1 MKPEVWDEYYVKI
14 LDYFGFSRE
23 DDEEAARLL
32 SSILPGNDISLL
44 TDTISG
50 SDIIVAGNAPSLPDD
65 IKKTDFEGKIVIAAD
80 AAARVMKK
88 GGVIPDIVFTDLDGL
103 DDDVL
108 EMNEAGTILAVH
120 AHGDNMP
127 LVKSWVPKMKGPVVG
142 TTQSTPLENVYNF
155 GGFSDGDRGVFAAYE
170 LGAKSVS
177 LIGFDLDDK
186 SVDPVKHGKLMIA
199 RKLLHLLGHPDP
211 CPSSW

>member
-1 MKPEVWDEYYVKI
+1 MTMKPEVWDQYYVKI

-50 SDIIVAGNAPSLPDD
+50 SDIIVAGNSPSLPDD

-88 GGVIPDIVFTDLDGL
+88 GGVIPNIVFTDLDGL

-127 LVKSWVPKMKGPVVG
+127 LVKSWVPKRKGPVVG

-199 RKLLHLLGHPDP
+199 RKLLHLLGHDI
-211 CPSSW
+211 

>member
-32 SSILPGNDISLL
+32 SSILPRNDISLL

-50 SDIIVAGNAPSLPDD
+50 SDVIVAGNAPSLLDD
-65 IKKTDFEGKIVIAAD
+65 IRDTDFDGKVVIAAD

-170 LGAKSVS
+170 LGANSVS

-199 RKLLHLLGHPDP
+199 RKLLHLLGHDI
-211 CPSSW
+211 

>member
-1 MKPEVWDEYYVKI
+1 MKTEEWEPYYVRI
-14 LDYFGFSRE
+14 LDFFGFDRA

-32 SSILPGNDISLL
+32 STILPRDDIALL
-44 TDTISG
+44 TEKISG
-50 SDIIVAGNAPSLPDD
+50 AEVIVAGNAPSLPAD
-65 IKKTDFEGKIVIAAD
+65 IKKTDFSGKVVIAAD

-142 TTQSTPLENVYNF
+142 TTQSTPLANVYNF
-155 GGFSDGDRGVFAAYE
+155 GGFSDGDRGVFAAHE
-170 LGAKSVS
+170 LGAASVS
-177 LIGFDLDDK
+177 LIGFDLDDT

-199 RKLLHLLGHPDP
+199 RKLLHLIGHDI
-211 CPSSW
+211 

>member
-1 MKPEVWDEYYVKI
+1 MTMKPEVWDEYYVKI

-44 TDTISG
+44 TNTISG

-88 GGVIPDIVFTDLDGL
+88 GGVIPNIVFTDLDGL

-199 RKLLHLLGHPDP
+199 RKLLHLLGHDI
-211 CPSSW
+211 

>member
-1 MKPEVWDEYYVKI
+1 MLPEVWDEYYVRI

-32 SSILPGNDISLL
+32 SSILPRNDISLL

-50 SDIIVAGNAPSLPDD
+50 SDVIVAGNAPSLPDD
-65 IKKTDFEGKIVIAAD
+65 IKKTDFEGKVVIAAD

-170 LGAKSVS
+170 LGANSVS

-199 RKLLHLLGHPDP
+199 RKLLHLLGHDI
-211 CPSSW
+211 

>member
-1 MKPEVWDEYYVKI
+1 MKPEVWDEYYVRI

-44 TDTISG
+44 TNTISG

-186 SVDPVKHGKLMIA
+186 SVDPVKHGKLMIS
-199 RKLLHLLGHPDP
+199 RKLLHLLGHDI
-211 CPSSW
+211 

>member
-1 MKPEVWDEYYVKI
+1 MLPEVWDEYYVRI

-32 SSILPGNDISLL
+32 SSILPRNDISLL

-50 SDIIVAGNAPSLPDD
+50 SDVIVAGNAPSLLDD
-65 IKKTDFEGKIVIAAD
+65 IRDTDFDGKVVIAAD

-170 LGAKSVS
+170 LGANSVS

-199 RKLLHLLGHPDP
+199 RKLLHLLGHDI
-211 CPSSW
+211 

>member
-1 MKPEVWDEYYVKI
+1 MKTEEWEPYYVRI
-14 LDYFGFSRE
+14 LDFFGFDRA

-32 SSILPGNDISLL
+32 STILPRDDIALL
-44 TDTISG
+44 TEKISG
-50 SDIIVAGNAPSLPDD
+50 AEVIVAGNAPSLPAD
-65 IKKTDFEGKIVIAAD
+65 IKKTDFSGKVVIAAD

-142 TTQSTPLENVYNF
+142 TTQSTPLANVYNF
-155 GGFSDGDRGVFAAYE
+155 GGFSDGDRGVFAAHE
-170 LGAKSVS
+170 LGAASVS
-177 LIGFDLDDK
+177 LIGFDLDDT
-186 SVDPVKHGKLMIA
+186 SIDPVKHGKLMIA
-199 RKLLHLLGHPDP
+199 RKLLHLIGHDI
-211 CPSSW
+211 

>member
-1 MKPEVWDEYYVKI
+1 MKPEVWDQYYVKI
-14 LDYFGFSRE
+14 LAYFGFSRE

-88 GGVIPDIVFTDLDGL
+88 GGVIPNIVFTDLDGL

-199 RKLLHLLGHPDP
+199 RKLLHLLGHDI
-211 CPSSW
+211 

>member
-1 MKPEVWDEYYVKI
+1 MTMKPEVWDEYYVKI

-32 SSILPGNDISLL
+32 SSILPRNDISLL

-65 IKKTDFEGKIVIAAD
+65 IRKTDFEGKIVIAAD

-199 RKLLHLLGHPDP
+199 RKLLHLLGHDI
-211 CPSSW
+211 

>member
-1 MKPEVWDEYYVKI
+1 MLPEVWDQYYVKI

-23 DDEEAARLL
+23 DDEEAASLL
-32 SSILPGNDISLL
+32 SSILPRNDISLL
-44 TDTISG
+44 KDTISG

-108 EMNEAGTILAVH
+108 DMNEAGTILAVH

-127 LVKSWVPKMKGPVVG
+127 LVKSCVPKMKGPVVG

-177 LIGFDLDDK
+177 LIGFELDDK

-199 RKLLHLLGHPDP
+199 RKLLHLLGHDI
-211 CPSSW
+211 

>member
-1 MKPEVWDEYYVKI
+1 MTMKPEVWDEYYVKI

-88 GGVIPDIVFTDLDGL
+88 GGVIPNIVFTDLDGL

-142 TTQSTPLENVYNF
+142 TTQSTPLEHVYNF

-199 RKLLHLLGHPDP
+199 RKLLHLLGHDI
-211 CPSSW
+211 

>member
-1 MKPEVWDEYYVKI
+1 MTMKPEVWDQYYVKI

-88 GGVIPDIVFTDLDGL
+88 GGVIPDIVFTALDGL

-199 RKLLHLLGHPDP
+199 RKLLHLLGHDI
-211 CPSSW
+211 

>member
-1 MKPEVWDEYYVKI
+1 MKPEVWDEYYVRI

-32 SSILPGNDISLL
+32 SSILPRNDISLL

-50 SDIIVAGNAPSLPDD
+50 SDVIVAGNAPSLLDD
-65 IKKTDFEGKIVIAAD
+65 IRDTDFDGKVVIAAD
-80 AAARVMKK
+80 AAARVMKN

-170 LGAKSVS
+170 LGANSVS

-199 RKLLHLLGHPDP
+199 RKLLHLLGHDI
-211 CPSSW
+211 

>member
-1 MKPEVWDEYYVKI
+1 MKPEVWDEYYVRI

-32 SSILPGNDISLL
+32 SSILPRNDISLL

-50 SDIIVAGNAPSLPDD
+50 SDVIVAGNAPSLLDD
-65 IKKTDFEGKIVIAAD
+65 IIDTDFDGKVVIAAD

-170 LGAKSVS
+170 LGANSVS

-199 RKLLHLLGHPDP
+199 RKLLHLLGHDI
-211 CPSSW
+211 

>member
-1 MKPEVWDEYYVKI
+1 MKTEVWEPYYVRI

-32 SSILPGNDISLL
+32 SAILPRDDIALL
-44 TDTISG
+44 TKTLAG
-50 SDIIVAGNAPSLPDD
+50 AEVIVAGNAPSLPTD
-65 IKKTDFEGKIVIAAD
+65 IKKTDFSGKVTIAAD

-142 TTQSTPLENVYNF
+142 TTQSTPLSNVYNF
-155 GGFSDGDRGVFAAYE
+155 GGFSDGDRGVFAAHE
-170 LGAKSVS
+170 LGAASVS
-177 LIGFDLDDK
+177 LIGFDLDDT

-199 RKLLHLLGHPDP
+199 RKLLHLLGHDI
-211 CPSSW
+211 

>member
-1 MKPEVWDEYYVKI
+1 MNPEVWDQYYVRI

-32 SSILPGNDISLL
+32 SSILPRNNISLL

-50 SDIIVAGNAPSLPDD
+50 SDVIVAGNAPSLPED
-65 IKKTDFEGKIVIAAD
+65 IKRTSFEGKIVIAAD

-88 GGVIPDIVFTDLDGL
+88 GGVVPDIVFTDLDGL

-170 LGAKSVS
+170 LGANSVS

-199 RKLLHLLGHPDP
+199 RKLLHLLGHDI
-211 CPSSW
+211 

>member
-44 TDTISG
+44 TNTISG

-88 GGVIPDIVFTDLDGL
+88 GGVIPNIVFTDLDGL

-199 RKLLHLLGHPDP
+199 RKLLHLLGHDI
-211 CPSSW
+211 

>member
-1 MKPEVWDEYYVKI
+1 MTMKPEVWDQYYVKI

-88 GGVIPDIVFTDLDGL
+88 GGVIPNIVFTDLDGL

-199 RKLLHLLGHPDP
+199 RTLLHLLGHDI
-211 CPSSW
+211 

>member
-1 MKPEVWDEYYVKI
+1 MKPEVWDQYYVKI

-65 IKKTDFEGKIVIAAD
+65 IKKTDFDGKIVIAAD

-88 GGVIPDIVFTDLDGL
+88 GGVIPNIVFTDLDGL

-199 RKLLHLLGHPDP
+199 RKLLHLLGHDI
-211 CPSSW
+211 

>member
-1 MKPEVWDEYYVKI
+1 MTMKPEVWDQYYVKI

-23 DDEEAARLL
+23 EDEEAARLL

-88 GGVIPDIVFTDLDGL
+88 GGVIPNIVFTDLDGL

-199 RKLLHLLGHPDP
+199 RKLLHLLGHDI
-211 CPSSW
+211 

>member
-1 MKPEVWDEYYVKI
+1 MKPEVWDQYYVKI

-32 SSILPGNDISLL
+32 SSILPRNDISLL

-199 RKLLHLLGHPDP
+199 RKLLHLLGHDI
-211 CPSSW
+211 

>member
-1 MKPEVWDEYYVKI
+1 MKPEVWDEYYVRI

-32 SSILPGNDISLL
+32 SSILPRNDISLL

-50 SDIIVAGNAPSLPDD
+50 SDVIVAGNAPSLLDD
-65 IKKTDFEGKIVIAAD
+65 IRDTDFDGKVVIAAD

-170 LGAKSVS
+170 LGANSVS

-199 RKLLHLLGHPDP
+199 RKLLHLLGPDI
-211 CPSSW
+211 

>member
-1 MKPEVWDEYYVKI
+1 MTMKPEVWDEYYVRI

-44 TDTISG
+44 TNTISG

-65 IKKTDFEGKIVIAAD
+65 IKKTDFEGKVVIAAD

-88 GGVIPDIVFTDLDGL
+88 GGVIPNIVFTDLDGL

-199 RKLLHLLGHPDP
+199 RKLLHLLGHDI
-211 CPSSW
+211 

>member
-1 MKPEVWDEYYVKI
+1 MTMKPEVWDEYYVKI

-65 IKKTDFEGKIVIAAD
+65 IKKTDFEGKVVIAAD

-88 GGVIPDIVFTDLDGL
+88 GGVIPNIVFTDLDGL

-199 RKLLHLLGHPDP
+199 RKLLHLLGHDI
-211 CPSSW
+211 

>member
-1 MKPEVWDEYYVKI
+1 MKTEEWEPYYVRI
-14 LDYFGFSRE
+14 LDFFGFDRA

-32 SSILPGNDISLL
+32 STILPRDDIALL
-44 TDTISG
+44 TEKISG
-50 SDIIVAGNAPSLPDD
+50 ADVIVAGNAPSLPAD
-65 IKKTDFEGKIVIAAD
+65 IKKTDFSGKVVIAAD

-142 TTQSTPLENVYNF
+142 TTQSTPLANVYNF
-155 GGFSDGDRGVFAAYE
+155 GGFSDGDRGVFAAHE
-170 LGAKSVS
+170 LGAASVS
-177 LIGFDLDDK
+177 LIGFDLDDT
-186 SVDPVKHGKLMIA
+186 SIDPVKHGKLMIA
-199 RKLLHLLGHPDP
+199 RKLLHLIGHDI
-211 CPSSW
+211 

>member
-1 MKPEVWDEYYVKI
+1 MTMKPEVWDQYYVKI

-65 IKKTDFEGKIVIAAD
+65 IKKTDFEGKIVIAAV

-88 GGVIPDIVFTDLDGL
+88 GGIIPDIVFTDLDGL

-199 RKLLHLLGHPDP
+199 RKLLHLLGHDI
-211 CPSSW
+211 

>member
-1 MKPEVWDEYYVKI
+1 MKPEVWEPYYLRI

-32 SSILPGNDISLL
+32 SAILPRDDIALL
-44 TDTISG
+44 QELLCG
-50 SDIIVAGNAPSLPDD
+50 AKVIVAGNAPSLSAD
-65 IKKTDFEGKIVIAAD
+65 IKNTDFSNHIVIAAD
-80 AAARVMKK
+80 AAARRLHAA
-88 GGVIPDIVFTDLDGL
+88 GVTPHIVFTDLDGL

-108 EMNEAGTILAVH
+108 ELNAAGTLLAVH

-142 TTQSTPLENVYNF
+142 TTQSTPLSNVYNF
-155 GGFSDGDRGVFAAYE
+155 GGFSDGDRGVFAAHE
-170 LGAKSVS
+170 LSAAEVS
-177 LIGFDLDDK
+177 LIGFDLDDT

-199 RKLLHLLGHPDP
+199 RKLLHLIGHDI
-211 CPSSW
+211 